1 MHYLVDAFDLVLVRR
16 LVGHQGLE
24 RDREGQKS
32 TSPRR
37 GASGEEV
44 CFTGDSKWVI
54 SGSADGSVLFWDL
67 TPPPGQEKLEA
78 APAGTRPIDL
88 RSTVRLDHTAS
99 QAFGPCRSVRM
110 NPRYAMM
117 AAGGEEFVGLLP
129 ATGSR
134 AHVTRRLCGCLRKM
148 TTTKCPRA
156 GDVASE
162 CLRLFAVSAFRS
174 ARLMKGVI
182 WMSQVKAAS
191 GRRCRLSDTIR
202 RRCQSEAGH
211 SSRLVSHVCIR
222 CPGYSSRERQRSVRM
237 RCRSC
242 LRRAKPAIRPDA
254 TIHLLD
260 HGSVER

>member
-134 AHVTRRLCGCLRKM
+134 AHVMRRLCGCLRKM

-162 CLRLFAVSAFRS
+162 CLRLFAVSIGETDERCDLDVTGEGRFWPPLPTLRHDTPPLS
-174 ARLMKGVI
+174 IRGGSFVTS
-182 WMSQVKAAS
+182 SQS
-191 GRRCRLSDTIR
+191 CLYPWSCILLSRTTAVGAN
-202 RRCQSEAGH
+202 Q
-211 SSRLVSHVCIR
+211 
-222 CPGYSSRERQRSVRM
+222 
-237 RCRSC
+237 CRSC